1 MNQNLKFVQL
11 QNYEKDQQMEDQQN
25 FQNTQ
30 ILQQPDSISLFLFS
44 HEQSLL
50 NLPGH
55 PTSNYS
61 ILDII
66 NFQTDFSFYDKI
78 VDRKIRKIL
87 QAPVARIYG
96 NDKQGKSVC
105 LHIHGYFPYFYLK
118 VNQIA
123 HLIINDKTFLD
134 KFIDLIEECYYTLY
148 SVSEKQKKF
157 LMSTTP
163 IILNYELIY
172 KKDIYGYH
180 TTEEPFLKIYFY
192 NPKMIKKLVCILESG
207 VVMNIEF
214 VIYEGHL
221 THFLKLY
228 SDLNI
233 KGLREIKL
241 LKYSLRKNENQAL
254 QQLTKEREMCR
265 YYQNTKNK
273 FNSMKKVSTCD
284 VEIDVYYKHI
294 LNYIF
299 LQEEKSDEN
308 FIEMCS
314 GLELAKNCKQ
324 RTRECSV
331 QINKSLEM
339 FWKEEKQMQE
349 DLFGIKH
356 MKATQTIDYT
366 DNIESLF
373 MNDDDGD
380 DEKEFSMPK
389 FQFDGFRGESK
400 FLQEQR
406 QKKLQEKQELLK
418 KFNNDIYWI
427 NQLSL
432 NKSINKQFRQHI
444 QEFIDQSKYNID
456 KPKTAFLNQ
465 EVLKN
470 FHKIQKQKQEEG
482 ISSILNRNKQYGK
495 RKVKYYEKLLKG
507 QIKELDL
514 LPENQEEDTDNN
526 LLNEDIDQYD
536 SESEEQSLSS
546 DDDDDNNNEN
556 VDEGDNYNNLQ
567 ETDKKNTVLKISP
580 NQKLVEEKIEKLN
593 ITKKRTLNEFLQVNS
608 EKLKHE
614 EEHKV
619 KKHIKLQYEKQTNQN
634 NIQIWRDNFNAVKNN
649 MEIEDTAFSECQF
662 CKQIKY
668 LCRCNLGE
676 SAKQDTQIAQQY
688 FEKPQLLTNKY
699 LLKYKPKCPSYDE
712 IIDTGISKQ
721 VEHQYAYYENLE
733 DLFEHYNLKNKS
745 IQKNLYFAQILEKDI
760 IKTPQHKQYYV
771 GILNE
776 LKLPKYFR
784 AYITEDYDNQQNYQE
799 VKQTFRYQQKCPNFQ
814 KISEDINK
822 SNKKQTKQL
831 LNVTPVTKNWLS
843 PFSHSLKQ
851 EKQTE
856 NKLKESKKLTRY
868 HEDITMYTFEIFAKS
883 TPDMLPDP
891 SSDTINFIVFD
902 LQNFKRSEINTQ
914 GIILVDEL
922 NYQEPIDKVRRYYGF
937 NDEMFKTIIVT
948 KNEEEL
954 LLTFIKQIHIFNV
967 DIITGWD
974 IEKKS
979 LFYFSHRC
987 WQLGI
992 DVMDILSR
1000 CPKNTFNILR
1010 AFKLAD
1016 CLNEQ
1021 QFQNDSAIGYS
1032 QQSMMS
1038 FESNQSFKLQNV
1050 AMQSIKQSH
1059 RSAKQTGFFANF
1071 KLNFEVAGRMI
1082 INVWRLVKHD
1092 YKFFCYELESV
1103 VNYIFQERIPIFS
1116 NWSLTQMYNHEDIKQ
1131 RVFVFEYMMKRLI
1144 KTKDILENIQ
1154 IINTCA
1160 EETKLYGF
1168 DFQSA
1173 ICKGHQFR
1181 IEHIMNRVTDLLGYK
1196 LMSASRYGVQT
1207 QRMLEC
1213 SPLTLEPPKLFY
1225 VDPVIVLD
1233 FISLYPSIMIA
1244 YNLCFSTCL
1253 GYIDYNFQK
1262 GGFKKLG
1269 VQKQWDV
1276 QFEELLKKNNYDIDE
1291 LMKDIFVAPNKVA
1304 FVKKSVREGVLS
1316 QITHEFFFTR
1326 QFIKSNMGKYKS
1338 DPLYNHIYNKLQ
1350 QRQKSLKLFM
1360 CVIFGYTGATF
1371 SGRMPLG
1378 DLADSI
1384 IQIGKFLLNQ
1394 VINLINNSKKWGAQ
1408 VIYGDTDSVF
1418 VNIKGASVKDAI
1430 KIGKEIE
1437 SEVSKMF
1444 PYPLKLKYE
1453 KTYSNL
1459 VILTK
1464 KRYTGFFVENET
1476 DEPKFEAKGLE
1487 VMRKDGCQGLSMIMK
1502 NCLEILLKKKNLSAI
1517 KLYLNGE
1524 WQKLLNDQFSYR
1536 DLIISKE
1543 CKLEN
1548 YIIPPPHARI
1558 ALKEMK
1564 RDPQTKPKYGQRIK
1578 YFIINN
1584 PQSQRLYDCVVSVSD
1599 FMKNYRHQLNL
1610 NEYLEKQIN
1619 SALGRLFTTFDVDIQ
1634 DWIQRTKKSEIKSH
1648 NILAISNKQMK
1659 GEKPLEIQK
1668 QKKQF
1673 QLNHYYL
1680 KEICIACSDKTKN
1693 QICENCLQDPSAL
1706 LFVLTQKKKIN
1717 EMKLQKLIEKC
1728 TNCCNLSQIEEMPQ
1742 CIQYECYTYFEKK
1755 NAEEVVEVINPYLE
1769 QYTSMLYNLANEF

>member
-1 MNQNLKFVQL
+1 MNQKQDFVQ
-11 QNYEKDQQMEDQQN
+11 QQIQEKDKQMNALDKFE
-25 FQNTQ
+25 NTQ
-30 ILQQPDSISLFLFS
+30 IQQQPDQISLFLFS
-44 HEQSLL
+44 HEQIAL

-55 PTSNYS
+55 PASNYS
-61 ILDII
+61 IMDII
-66 NFQTDFSFYDKI
+66 NFQTDFSFYEKI
-78 VDRKIRKIL
+78 FDRKNRKIL
-87 QAPVARIYG
+87 QAPVARMYG
-96 NDKQGKSVC
+96 NDKQGNSVC

-118 VNQIA
+118 VNQIS
-123 HLIINDKTFLD
+123 HLIQNDKTFLD

-163 IILNYELIY
+163 IILNYEIIY

-180 TTEEPFLKIYFY
+180 STEEPFLKIYFY
-192 NPKMIKKLVCILESG
+192 NPKMIKKLVGILESG

-228 SDLNI
+228 SDLDI

-254 QQLTKEREMCR
+254 QQLTKEREICK
-265 YYQNTKNK
+265 YYLNSKNK
-273 FNSMKKVSTCD
+273 FNSMTKVSTCD
-284 VEIDVYYKHI
+284 VEIDVYYKNI

-299 LQEEKSDEN
+299 LQEEKSEEN

-314 GLELAKNCKQ
+314 DLELAKNCKQ

-349 DLFGIKH
+349 DLFGIKS

-373 MNDDDGD
+373 MNED
-380 DEKEFSMPK
+380 DEKEFNLSR
-389 FQFDGFRGESK
+389 FQFNGFSGQST
-400 FLQEQR
+400 FLQEQK

-432 NKSINKQFRQHI
+432 NKNINKQFRQHI
-444 QEFIDQSKYNID
+444 QEFIDQSKQQLD
-456 KPKTAFLNQ
+456 KPMNAFLNQ
-465 EVLKN
+465 EILKN
-470 FHKIQKQKQEEG
+470 FHKVQKQKKDEG
-482 ISSILNRNKQYGK
+482 IHSIINRNKQYGK

-507 QIKELDL
+507 QVKELDL
-514 LPENQEEDTDNN
+514 LPEDQQEDSENDQQ
-526 LLNEDIDQYD
+526 NEDIDQYD
-536 SESEEQSLSS
+536 SDSDEQSSSS
-546 DDDDDNNNEN
+546 DDDNDENINDEDDNNNF
-556 VDEGDNYNNLQ
+556 Q
-567 ETDKKNTVLKISP
+567 EKDSKNMEIKISP

-593 ITKKRTLNEFLQVNS
+593 ITKKRTLNEFLQGNS

-614 EEHKV
+614 EDQKV

-649 MEIEDTAFSECQF
+649 MEVEDTAFSECQY

-668 LCRCNLGE
+668 LCRCNLNE
-676 SAKQDTQIAQQY
+676 STKQDIQIVQQF
-688 FEKPQLLTNKY
+688 FEKPQNQAKRFV
-699 LLKYKPKCPSYDE
+699 LKYKPKCPSFNQ
-712 IIDTGISKQ
+712 IMATGISKQ

-745 IQKNLYFAQILEKDI
+745 VQRNLYFAQILEKDI

-771 GILNE
+771 GIQNN

-784 AYITEDYDNQQNYQE
+784 AYITEDYDSQQQFQE
-799 VKQTFRYQQKCPNFQ
+799 TKQRFRYQKKCPSFKQ
-814 KISEDINK
+814 ISADIIK
-822 SNKKQTKQL
+822 SNKKQNKQL

-843 PFSHSLKQ
+843 PFSHSQKQ
-851 EKQTE
+851 EKLTE
-856 NKLKESKKLTRY
+856 NQQNQNKKLTQY

-891 SSDTINFIVFD
+891 SSDPINFIVFD
-902 LQNFKRSEINTQ
+902 LENFKRSEINTQ
-914 GIILVDEL
+914 GIILVDEI
-922 NYQEPIDKVRRYYGF
+922 NCHEPIDKVRKYYGF
-937 NDEMFKTIIVT
+937 NDSMFKTIIVT

-1000 CPKNTFNILR
+1000 CPKNSFNILR

-1016 CLNEQ
+1016 CLIEE
-1021 QFQNDSAIGYS
+1021 QFQNDSAKGYS
-1032 QQSMMS
+1032 QQSMS
-1038 FESNQSFKLQNV
+1038 FDSNQSFKLQNV

-1071 KLNFEVAGRMI
+1071 KLNFEIAGRMI
-1082 INVWRLVKHD
+1082 INTWRLVKHD
-1092 YKFFCYELESV
+1092 YKLFCYELESV
-1103 VNYIFQERIPIFS
+1103 VNYVFQERIPIFS

-1131 RVFVFEYMMKRLI
+1131 RVFVFEYMMKRLM
-1144 KTKDILENIQ
+1144 KTKDIIDHIQ

-1253 GYIDYNFQK
+1253 GYIDDNFQK

-1276 QFEELLKKNNYDIDE
+1276 QFEELLKKHNYDIDE

-1326 QFIKSNMGKYKS
+1326 QFIKGNMGKYKQN
-1338 DPLYNHIYNKLQ
+1338 PLYNHIYNKLQ

-1394 VINLINNSKKWGAQ
+1394 AINLINNSKKWGAQ

-1418 VNIKGASVKDAI
+1418 VNIKGVSVNDAI

-1453 KTYSNL
+1453 KTYQNL

-1464 KRYTGFFVENET
+1464 KRYAGFFVENET

-1487 VMRKDGCQGLSMIMK
+1487 VMRKDGCQALSIIMK
-1502 NCLEILLKKKNLSAI
+1502 NCLETLLKNKNLSAI

-1548 YIIPPPHARI
+1548 YTMPPPHARI

-1584 PQSQRLYDCVVSVSD
+1584 PQSQRLYDCVVSVNE
-1599 FMKNYRHQLNL
+1599 FMKNYRHQINL

-1619 SALGRLFTTFDVDIQ
+1619 SALGRLFSTFDVDIQ
-1634 DWIQRTKKSEIKSH
+1634 DWVQRIKKSEIKSH
-1648 NILAISNKQMK
+1648 NILAIQNKQQK
-1659 GEKPLEIQK
+1659 GGLSSEFQK

-1680 KEICIACSDKTKN
+1680 KEICIACSNKTKN

-1706 LFVLTQKKKIN
+1706 IFILTQKKKIN
-1717 EMKLQKLIEKC
+1717 EMKLQKLIDKC

>member
-1 MNQNLKFVQL
+1 MNQNLDFIQK
-11 QNYEKDQQMEDQQN
+11 QNCEKDEEIKFKDN
-25 FQNTQ
+25 FSNPQ
-30 ILQQPDSISLFLFS
+30 IQQQPDSISLFLFS

-55 PTSNYS
+55 PASNYS
-61 ILDII
+61 FMDII

-78 VDRKIRKIL
+78 VDRKNRKIL

-96 NDKQGKSVC
+96 NDRQGKSVC

-123 HLIINDKTFLD
+123 HLIQNDKTFLD

-180 TTEEPFLKIYFY
+180 ATEEPFLKIYFY
-192 NPKMIKKLVCILESG
+192 NPKMIKKLVGILESG
-207 VVMNIEF
+207 VIMNIEF
-214 VIYEGHL
+214 VIFEGHL

-228 SDLNI
+228 SDLDI

-241 LKYSLRKNENQAL
+241 LKYSLRKNENHAL
-254 QQLTKEREMCR
+254 QQLTKERETSR

-273 FNSMKKVSTCD
+273 FNCMTKVSTCD

-314 GLELAKNCKQ
+314 ELELAKNCKQ

-331 QINKSLEM
+331 QINKSLEI

-349 DLFGIKH
+349 DLFGIKD

-373 MNDDDGD
+373 INDDDEEG
-380 DEKEFSMPK
+380 FNMSK
-389 FQFDGFRGESK
+389 FQFDGFSGQSK
-400 FLQEQR
+400 FLQEQK
-406 QKKLQEKQELLK
+406 QKKLQDKQELLK

-432 NKSINKQFRQHI
+432 NKGINKQFRQHI
-444 QEFIDQSKYNID
+444 QEFIDQSKYHLD

-470 FHKIQKQKQEEG
+470 FHKVHKQKQEEG
-482 ISSILNRNKQYGK
+482 IHSIINRNKQYGK

-507 QIKELDL
+507 EIKELDL
-514 LPENQEEDTDNN
+514 LPQNQQEDTDND
-526 LLNEDIDQYD
+526 LLNEDMDQYD
-536 SESEEQSLSS
+536 SDFDEQSSS
-546 DDDDDNNNEN
+546 SEDDDNEGDDENLDDGDNKNNFNELLDNQNNEI
-556 VDEGDNYNNLQ
+556 
-567 ETDKKNTVLKISP
+567 KISP
-580 NQKLVEEKIEKLN
+580 NQKLVEEKIEKLK
-593 ITKKRTLNEFLQVNS
+593 ITKKRTLNEFLQGNS

-614 EEHKV
+614 EEQKV

-668 LCRCNLGE
+668 LCRCNLTE
-676 SAKQDTQIAQQY
+676 SNQLDAQIDQQ
-688 FEKPQLLTNKY
+688 FFTKPLKPANKY
-699 LLKYKPKCPSYDE
+699 LLKYKLKCPSFDE
-712 IIDTGISKQ
+712 IMATGISKQ

-745 IQKNLYFAQILEKDI
+745 IQKNLLFAQILEKDI

-771 GILNE
+771 GIKNQ

-784 AYITEDYDNQQNYQE
+784 AYITEDYDSQQQYQE
-799 VKQTFRYQQKCPNFQ
+799 VKQTFRYQQKCPDFH
-814 KISEDINK
+814 KIQEDFNK
-822 SNKKQTKQL
+822 SNNKKAKLFQ
-831 LNVTPVTKNWLS
+831 NVTPVTKNWLS
-843 PFSHSLKQ
+843 PFSHSLNQ
-851 EKQTE
+851 EKKIQNKSKE
-856 NKLKESKKLTRY
+856 NNKLTQY

-883 TPDMLPDP
+883 TPDMLPNP
-891 SSDTINFIVFD
+891 SSDSINFIVFD
-902 LQNFKRSEINTQ
+902 LQNFKRSHINR
-914 GIILVDEL
+914 IILVDEL
-922 NYQEPIDKVRRYYGF
+922 NYKEPIDKVRKYYGL
-937 NDEMFKTIIVT
+937 NDNMFKTIIVT

-954 LLTFIKQIHIFNV
+954 LLTFIKQIHTFNV

-992 DVMDILSR
+992 DVMDILAR

-1010 AFKLAD
+1010 TFKLAD

-1021 QFQNDSAIGYS
+1021 QLQNDSAQGYS

-1050 AMQSIKQSH
+1050 AMQYIKQSH

-1071 KLNFEVAGRMI
+1071 KLNFEIQGRMI
-1082 INVWRLVKHD
+1082 INTWRLIKHD
-1092 YKFFCYELESV
+1092 YKLFCYELESV

-1144 KTKDILENIQ
+1144 KTKEIIDHIQ

-1253 GYIDYNFQK
+1253 GYIDDHFQK
-1262 GGFKKLG
+1262 GGLKKLG

-1326 QFIKSNMGKYKS
+1326 QFIKGNMGKYKS

-1394 VINLINNSKKWGAQ
+1394 VINLINNTKKWGAQ

-1437 SEVSKMF
+1437 SEASKMF

-1453 KTYSNL
+1453 KTYENL

-1464 KRYTGFFVENET
+1464 KRYAGFFVENEN

-1548 YIIPPPHARI
+1548 YTMPPPHARI

-1584 PQSQRLYDCVVSVSD
+1584 PESQRLQDSVVSVNE

-1634 DWIQRTKKSEIKSH
+1634 DWIQRIKKSEIKSH
-1648 NILAISNKQMK
+1648 NILAIQNKQMK
-1659 GEKPLEIQK
+1659 GALPSDAQK
-1668 QKKQF
+1668 QQKKQF
-1673 QLNHYYL
+1673 QLNHFYL
-1680 KEICIACSDKTKN
+1680 KEICIACSEKTKN
-1693 QICENCLQDPSAL
+1693 QICENCLRDPSAL
-1706 LFVLTQKKKIN
+1706 LFILTQKKKIN
-1717 EMKLQKLIEKC
+1717 EMKLQNLIENC
-1728 TNCCNLSQIEEMPQ
+1728 TKCCNLSQIEEMPQ
-1742 CIQYECYTYFEKK
+1742 CIQYECYTYFDKK